1 MNSQATL
8 GRLPRDRGPA
18 TADKELNS
26 MKVLIVDDIDINRKV
41 LRVAFE
47 VEGHTTL
54 EATDGI
60 EALQILALEKVDAV
74 LSDILMPRMDGYR
87 LCHEIRTNGHLRDL
101 PIVFYTSTYTSLSDE
116 KLARSLGA
124 DRFLKKPAPF
134 QAILT
139 ALHEAIAMPHT
150 APRPEAWQEVEVL
163 KEYSDRLVAKLEKKN
178 IELAEA
184 NGRLTILDAAKNEFL
199 RVISHELRAPLNGLF
214 SVGDLILAGM
224 PRTEN
229 NRELEGIFRRSR
241 QRLLSIV
248 EDVLLLTEID
258 VNGEQFR
265 SAPVSLSA
273 ALVSAVKSAT
283 EFAESRHVK
292 FAMPSTNWGLV
303 AGDADLLAR
312 SLRSL
317 LETAVKF
324 SEKGKIVDL
333 AHEVILDT
341 TRVII
346 ESHGLT
352 ISSTAMPKF
361 FDVFSIGET
370 LTAGGDLGLGPA
382 VAHRILSL
390 FGASVSVANLE
401 PSGIR
406 LTISLKSVAPIDGSA

>member
-1 MNSQATL
+1 M
-8 GRLPRDRGPA
+8 RI
-18 TADKELNS
+18 
-26 MKVLIVDDIDINRKV
+26 LIVDDIDINRMV

-47 VEGHTTL
+47 AEGHTTL

-60 EALQILALEKVDAV
+60 GALQILDHEKVDAV

-87 LCHEIRTNGHLRDL
+87 LCHEIRTNIRLRDL
-101 PIVFYTSTYTSLSDE
+101 PFVIYTSTYTSLSDE
-116 KLARSLGA
+116 KLAHSVGA
-124 DRFLKKPAPF
+124 DKYLKKPAPF
-134 QAILT
+134 QTILT
-139 ALHEAIAMPHT
+139 ALHEAMATPRT
-150 APRPEAWQEVEVL
+150 EPRPETGQDVEVL
-163 KEYSDRLVAKLEKKN
+163 KEYSDRLVAKLEQKN

-184 NGRLTILDAAKNEFL
+184 NARLTILDVAKNEFL

-224 PRTEN
+224 PPTDD
-229 NRELEGIFRRSR
+229 NRKLQVIFKRSR
-241 QRLLSIV
+241 QRLLSIM

-273 ALVSAVKSAT
+273 VLVSAVKSAT
-283 EFAESRHVK
+283 EFAESRYVR
-292 FAMPSTNWGLV
+292 FARPPTNLGLV
-303 AGDADLLAR
+303 AGDEDLLAR

-324 SEKGKIVDL
+324 SAKGAIVGL
-333 AHEVILDT
+333 AHDLVADT
-341 TRVII
+341 ARIFI

-361 FDVFSIGET
+361 FDVFSVGET
-370 LTAGGDLGLGPA
+370 LTPGGDLGLAPA
-382 VAHRILSL
+382 LAYRILSL

-406 LTISLKSVAPIDGSA
+406 LTVSLQSVAANAGSG